1 MQCHSR
7 SWRQQCTRKNPVK
20 SCLNTLGKKL
30 HRKNLLQRC
39 LNTPWTTLHR
49 LNKSLCNFVLEAP
62 ENTKQEKFCSLLS
75 YYLWS
80 NIAQIKTL
88 CNVVWEA
95 TDNIP
100 QEKILCNVASILLGQ
115 YYTGKT
121 CKTIW
126 EAPDNI
132 IQEKILCNV
141 FWTPSGHF
149 PAIFILVQLI
159 F

>member
-62 ENTKQEKFCSLLS
+62 ENRLKLYAMLSERLQTTYHRKKFCAMLHQYSWDNTTQEKPARLS
-75 YYLWS
+75 ERLQTTLYRKKSCVMSSEHHLVTFWQFLFWS
-80 NIAQIKTL
+80 
-88 CNVVWEA
+88 
-95 TDNIP
+95 
-100 QEKILCNVASILLGQ
+100 S
-115 YYTGKT
+115 
-121 CKTIW
+121 
-126 EAPDNI
+126 
-132 IQEKILCNV
+132 
-141 FWTPSGHF
+141 
-149 PAIFILVQLI
+149 
-159 F
+159 

>member
-75 YYLWS
+75 YYVWS

-88 CNVVWEA
+88 CNVVWEYRQH
-95 TDNIP
+95 TTGKNSVQCCINTP
-100 QEKILCNVASILLGQ
+100 GTILHRKNLQDYLRGSRQ
-115 YYTGKT
+115 HYTGKN
-121 CKTIW
+121 
-126 EAPDNI
+126 P
-132 IQEKILCNV
+132 V
-141 FWTPSGHF
+141 
-149 PAIFILVQLI
+149 
-159 F
+159 